1 VDREERPGFFL
12 RWRGALLGLGVLG
25 ALTVAGAAVLT
36 VLLMIV
42 SLTMLLTSIP

>member
-1 VDREERPGFFL
+1 L

>member
-1 VDREERPGFFL
+1 M

-25 ALTVAGAAVLT
+25 ALTLAGAAVLI

-42 SLTMLLTSIP
+42 SLTALLTTIP

>member
-1 VDREERPGFFL
+1 
-12 RWRGALLGLGVLG
+12 VLG

>member
-1 VDREERPGFFL
+1 VDQGGRPGFFW